1 MDLLKNMNGAIKYIE
16 ENLTND
22 IDFKEVAR
30 WLSAP
35 NTILKGCF
43 PFLQVLRYRNTSA
56 ADALLLQH
64 LSLKEAT

>member
-1 MDLLKNMNGAIKYIE
+1 MDLLKNMNGALKIIE

-30 WLSAP
+30 QAFCSEYHFR
-35 NTILKGCF
+35 GCF
-43 PFLQVLRYRNTSA
+43 PFLQVFRYRNTSA

-64 LSLKEAT
+64 LNLNVVT